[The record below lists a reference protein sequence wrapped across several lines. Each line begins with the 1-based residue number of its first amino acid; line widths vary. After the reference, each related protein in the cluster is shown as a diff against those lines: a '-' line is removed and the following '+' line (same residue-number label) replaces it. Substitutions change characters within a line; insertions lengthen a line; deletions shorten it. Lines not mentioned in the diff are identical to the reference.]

1 MTPIIGQLLELCLL
15 RRAPQDLP
23 HSPELARGLIIAG
36 VGIDLLYTTLIDF
49 PQAIPRIILSL
60 CLLLGMPWLLLGL
73 RDKRARYVQ
82 TLTALAGAGLLL
94 SAVSLP
100 LALFFADLPVFV
112 PGSKPTPEQAMFS
125 LITLTM
131 LSWKLVISGHIF
143 RHALDWPRL
152 PAMLL
157 VFGLFLL
164 ELGLDSVLIGAPR

>member
-1 MTPIIGQLLELCLL
+1 MAAIVSQLLELCLL

-23 HSPELARGLIIAG
+23 YSPALARGLIVAG

-49 PQAIPRIILSL
+49 PQALPRIFLSL
-60 CLLLGMPWLLLGL
+60 VLLLLMPWLLLGL
-73 RDKRARYVQ
+73 RDRRSRYVQ
-82 TLTALAGAGLLL
+82 TLTALAGAGLVL

-100 LALFFADLPVFV
+100 MALFFADLPAFV
-112 PGSKPTPEQAMFS
+112 PGTKPTPQQALFS

-131 LSWKLVISGHIF
+131 LSWKLVIGGHIF

-157 VFGLFLL
+157 VFGLFLF
-164 ELGLDSVLIGAPR
+164 ELGLDSILIGNAA